1 MSRLRRNEAG
11 FSMVVVLAVMMIG
24 ALLAVA
30 SFTLTILDAPQSKSS
45 NDAKL
50 AYAAAEAALHYYLFH
65 LAQDNQYWTK
75 CTNVAPP

>member
-30 SFTLTILDAPQSKSS
+30 SFTLTILDAPQSKSY
-45 NDAKL
+45 NDA
-50 AYAAAEAALHYYLFH
+50 
-65 LAQDNQYWTK
+65 
-75 CTNVAPP
+75 